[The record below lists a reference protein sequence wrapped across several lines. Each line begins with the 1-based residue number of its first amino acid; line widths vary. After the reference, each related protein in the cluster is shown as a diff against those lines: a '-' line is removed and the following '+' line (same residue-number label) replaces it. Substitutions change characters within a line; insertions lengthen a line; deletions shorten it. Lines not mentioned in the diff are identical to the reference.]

1 MFPLMIV
8 LIFLSI
14 STVVP
19 WVIAVLIWRQRR
31 FMPVAAPWF
40 AVANIFAGGE
50 AAASMVGIISRDP
63 RTVFWAEAA
72 LNLTAALATWAF
84 FMAMLTLVP
93 KARRWMMPAGVV
105 GFLLTVPPW
114 FLGVRLMLPRLTER
128 AYMIYKLGDYPVIR
142 FFVHI
147 PLVVEVLIFVL
158 PGTLFAIALGL
169 AVWVYRNSFIRRR
182 MPVSRLAAL
191 LVFAGAVIY
200 MHMLHLQ
207 GKGIFAA
214 INPMPALEWAF
225 ALALAWLVLSQ
236 NFGLVMPF
244 VGPDVLERSKEGILV
259 VDREDRLAWWNE
271 TARQWLGLGDASWLG
286 RSARDVLAPY
296 PALLEVLHDPETEPR
311 EVHFEH
317 PDRGEVFLEAYSLM
331 ATGRS
336 GLHIGRTL
344 IFYDLTPWRKLQ
356 QQDAFRAESEGL
368 ARDLFAL
375 IVERVPLD
383 EALRRAAGLLQ
394 RPLGG
399 VQPAAVSL
407 WLLDEDGRRL
417 WRAAW
422 QGEGPEPQD
431 GVEANPAWWRDAPA
445 EAGMPAPDALASPAV
460 QAGQR
465 SAWAFPLRHGDT
477 RVGMLVL
484 ETATAPPAQ
493 VRAVWRSAANTIA
506 LLVSRRR
513 DAQRLRLMQAVYEHI
528 QEAVMV
534 FDAHGF
540 ILDHNP
546 AAAEWLRVEPLKGR
560 HGTEVLPSAPEV
572 SEEIARSL
580 AETGTWLGTL
590 ETTLPDGRPAIV
602 EMSLV
607 RMPETMGEM
616 GVAVIRDVTERERL
630 RQDLE
635 RQKAFLEDLLRIS
648 RTLLAAPLSVSE
660 TWRAVL
666 RVGQELL
673 RASNA
678 SLILVDEH
686 LRVVDFFVEE
696 EIQVPEDAYH
706 EMVQEVI
713 DHGFAGAAL
722 RAGQVLHSPDTTQ
735 DPRWIFAETLPWKS
749 VVSVPLFY
757 QGRPLGVMT
766 FSSEEKHHFR
776 PEHLRLLEAA
786 ADMIAL
792 AVYNARLYEEQ
803 FRLGRELLQAK
814 EEADDLRRRQ
824 EAFFANLSHEMRTPL
839 QAILG
844 YLEWLRMA
852 AEGFLEYDE
861 ELRQIETAAQRLL
874 SIVNLVLEYRR
885 SQEEE
890 RLMVEPF
897 ALADVVDEVRSLV
910 APLAQRNNDRL
921 EVDLDPADLT
931 LETDRQK
938 VLHILLN
945 LVSNAVKFTENG
957 RVTIRGRVETDE
969 QGREWVRLEV
979 EDTGI
984 GIPED
989 ALPTIFEPFRQADSE
1004 TTRRKGGTG
1013 LGLALV
1019 KRYTELLGG
1028 QVAVRSQVG
1037 QGTTFT
1043 VRIPRVAQAQ
1053 PQTERAA

>member
-1 MFPLMIV
+1 MFPLMIL

-40 AVANIFAGGE
+40 AMANVFAGAE

-63 RTVFWAEAA
+63 RTVFWAEAG
-72 LNLTAALATWAF
+72 LNLAAAFASWAF
-84 FMAMLTLVP
+84 AMAMLALVP
-93 KARRWMMPAGVV
+93 KARRWMGLAKIV
-105 GFLLTVPPW
+105 GFLLAVPPW
-114 FLGVRLMLPRLTER
+114 FWAVRLMLPRLHER

-147 PLVVEVLIFVL
+147 PLLVEVLIFVL
-158 PGTLFAIALGL
+158 PGLVFTVGLVL
-169 AVWVYRNSFIRRR
+169 AVWLYRNSFIKRR
-182 MPVSRLAAL
+182 MPVSTLAAL
-191 LVFAGAVIY
+191 IAFAVIVIY

-214 INPMPALEWAF
+214 INPMPALEWTF

-236 NFGLVMPF
+236 HFGLVMPF
-244 VGPDVLERSKEGILV
+244 VGPDVLERSKEGIVV
-259 VDREDRLAWWNE
+259 VDREDRLAWWND
-271 TARQWLGLGDASWLG
+271 TARQWLGDGNGHWLG
-286 RSARDVLAPY
+286 RPITEVLAPY
-296 PALLEVLHDPETEPR
+296 PALLEVFDQPEAEPR
-311 EVHFEH
+311 EVRLEH
-317 PDRGEVFLEAYSLM
+317 PERGEVFLEAYALL

-344 IFYDLTPWRKLQ
+344 IFYDLTPWRRLQ
-356 QQDAFRAESEGL
+356 QRDAFRAESEGL

-375 IVERVPLD
+375 IVEEVPLD
-383 EALRRAAGLLQ
+383 DALARAARLLQ

-399 VQPAAVSL
+399 VQPEAVSL
-407 WLLDEDGRRL
+407 WLLDEEGRRL
-417 WRAAW
+417 WRVAW
-422 QGEGPEPQD
+422 QGPDPAPHD
-431 GVEANPAWWRDAPA
+431 GVEANPKWWAPA
-445 EAGMPAPDALASPAV
+445 MAEGLPAPEALASPAA
-460 QAGQR
+460 QAGHR
-465 SAWAFPLRHGDT
+465 GAWAFPLQHGDI
-477 RVGMLVL
+477 RIGMLVL
-484 ETATAPPAQ
+484 ETATAPPAE
-493 VRAVWRSAANTIA
+493 VRAVWRSAANTLA
-506 LLVSRRR
+506 LLVTRRR
-513 DAQRLRLMQAVYEHI
+513 DAQRLRLMQAVYQNI
-528 QEAVMV
+528 QEVVIV

-540 ILDHNP
+540 VFDHNP
-546 AAAEWLRVEPLKGR
+546 AALEWLGVSTLKGR
-560 HGTEVLPSAPEV
+560 HGNEVLPVDDTLSA
-572 SEEIARSL
+572 EIMTTLSQRGFWI
-580 AETGTWLGTL
+580 GTV
-590 ETTLPDGRPAIV
+590 ETTLPTGRQAIV

-607 RMPETMGEM
+607 RMPETVGEM

-648 RTLLAAPLSVSE
+648 RTLLAAPLSVSA

-666 RVGQELL
+666 RVGQDLL
-673 RASNA
+673 QASNA
-678 SLILVDEH
+678 SLILVDEN
-686 LRVVDFFVEE
+686 LRVIDFFIEE
-696 EIQVPEDAYH
+696 EINVPEEAYR

-722 RAGQVLHSPDTTQ
+722 RAGHLLHSPDTTQ
-735 DPRWIFAETLPWKS
+735 DSRWIYADTLPWRS
-749 VVSVPLFY
+749 VISVPLYY

-803 FRLGRELLQAK
+803 FRLGQELLKAK

-890 RLMVEPF
+890 RLIVETFP
-897 ALADVVDEVRSLV
+897 LASVVDEVRSLV
-910 APLAQRNNDRL
+910 APLAQRNNDQL
-921 EVDLDPADLT
+921 EVTLEPDDLT
-931 LETDRQK
+931 LESDRQK

-957 RVTIRGRVETDE
+957 RVMIRGRVETDD

-984 GIPED
+984 GIPQD
-989 ALPTIFEPFRQADSE
+989 ALATIFEPFRQADSE

-1028 QVAVRSQVG
+1028 QVTVRSQVG
-1037 QGTTFT
+1037 EGTTFT
-1043 VRIPRVAQAQ
+1043 VRIPRVVRPQ
-1053 PQTERAA
+1053 PAETDTP